1 MVPRL
6 VRDGKAGTSRVGL
19 SRLQKKVD
27 SKSLELG
34 KATPDDRRDHAAA
47 REPGL
52 LVLPAGDG
60 KADVN

>member
-1 MVPRL
+1 MEKR
-6 VRDGKAGTSRVGL
+6 GL
-19 SRLQKKVD
+19 RELDFPDYRKKVD